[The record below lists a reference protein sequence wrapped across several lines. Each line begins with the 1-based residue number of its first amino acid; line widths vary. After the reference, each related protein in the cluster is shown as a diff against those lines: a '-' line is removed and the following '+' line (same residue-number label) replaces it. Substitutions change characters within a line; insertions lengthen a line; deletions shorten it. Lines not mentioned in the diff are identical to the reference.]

1 MKYTREILEP
11 LVRESVSIAEVCR
24 KLGVADNGGSVSHVA
39 RCITKFGINKDHF
52 TGRAHN
58 RGKKN
63 GFSYPLEDYLSNKR
77 PIHSHCLKNRL
88 ISEGILPKQC
98 SCCKLTH
105 WLGREMSLELHH
117 LDGDHNNNSLSN
129 LRIVCPNC
137 HWTAHDIINQERK
150 QAKIKEKGP
159 DKRGHAKPYLRKQQR
174 PEYDILL
181 KEIED
186 LGYCGTARKY
196 GVSDNAIRKWIRIYQ
211 KYGK

>member
-24 KLGVADNGGSVSHVA
+24 KLGVATHGGSCSHVSN
-39 RCITKFGINKDHF
+39 CITKFDIDKSHF

-58 RGKKN
+58 KGKKF
-63 GFSYPLEDYLSNKR
+63 GFSYPIEDYLSNKR
-77 PIHSHCLKNRL
+77 QIHSHCLKNRL

-98 SCCKLTH
+98 SCCNLTH

-129 LRIVCPNC
+129 LQILCPNC
-137 HWTAHDIINQERK
+137 HWTVHDIINQERK
-150 QAKIKEKGP
+150 QVKIKEKGP
-159 DKRGHAKPYLRKQQR
+159 DKRGHAKPYLRKQER
-174 PEYDILL
+174 PDYDTLT
-181 KEIED
+181 KEISESSFSAV
-186 LGYCGTARKY
+186 GRKY
-196 GVSDNAIRKWIRIYQ
+196 GVSDNAIRKWIKVYE

>member
-1 MKYTREILEP
+1 
-11 LVRESVSIAEVCR
+11 
-24 KLGVADNGGSVSHVA
+24 
-39 RCITKFGINKDHF
+39 
-52 TGRAHN
+52 
-58 RGKKN
+58 
-63 GFSYPLEDYLSNKR
+63 
-77 PIHSHCLKNRL
+77 
-88 ISEGILPKQC
+88 
-98 SCCKLTH
+98 
-105 WLGREMSLELHH
+105 MSLELHH